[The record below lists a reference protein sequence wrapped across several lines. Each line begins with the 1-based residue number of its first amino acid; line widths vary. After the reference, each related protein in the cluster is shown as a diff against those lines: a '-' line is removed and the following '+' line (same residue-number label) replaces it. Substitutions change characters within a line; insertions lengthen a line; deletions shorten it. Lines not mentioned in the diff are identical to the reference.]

1 MESSGQ
7 ASSWVMGS
15 SAAND
20 NFNHLVTTRT
30 WSQVLL
36 LLSFLFLGK
45 KNPRHTQNMFGL
57 LLGTLDYLQMAGSK
71 DPINLQQPQLHLI
84 SRIIGLNKEIKWK
97 PRKTTEKNEMSS
109 SGYIFSGF
117 IELQNF
123 NFKHIASSS
132 FFYFSSL
139 SLRLG
144 TNFPSFGLDILSV
157 SSFMG
162 FEYVNTNH
170 WVRVWSTFLFECLYS
185 LRFWV
190 SSSSL
195 KR

>member
-97 PRKTTEKNEMSS
+97 PRKTTEKNWKCSHLVKVEPDEIKHEYLRSRA
-109 SGYIFSGF
+109 YIC
-117 IELQNF
+117 L
-123 NFKHIASSS
+123 
-132 FFYFSSL
+132 SL
-139 SLRLG
+139 SSPLVMVAQLWPLSRYSCFYLG
-144 TNFPSFGLDILSV
+144 SLHPRNFVKNLAK
-157 SSFMG
+157 
-162 FEYVNTNH
+162 
-170 WVRVWSTFLFECLYS
+170 
-185 LRFWV
+185 
-190 SSSSL
+190 L
-195 KR
+195 KAW